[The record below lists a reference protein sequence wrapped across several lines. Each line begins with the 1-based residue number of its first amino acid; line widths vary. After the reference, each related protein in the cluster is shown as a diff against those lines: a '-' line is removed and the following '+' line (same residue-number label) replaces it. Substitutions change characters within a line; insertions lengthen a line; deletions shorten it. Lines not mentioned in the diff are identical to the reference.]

1 MRFSSNSKIQESS
14 FKRDVVSLKSQ
25 CFPRI
30 TVPVEPVTAF
40 IKLAYLFQYRLAAC
54 ATARELSRSPRV
66 AKSIFRGHATRHVVH

>member
-25 CFPRI
+25 SFPRI

-40 IKLAYLFQYRLAAC
+40 IKLA
-54 ATARELSRSPRV
+54 LSISVPVSGVRDS
-66 AKSIFRGHATRHVVH
+66 S

>member
-1 MRFSSNSKIQESS
+1 MIQESS

-30 TVPVEPVTAF
+30 TVPVKLVTAF
-40 IKLAYLFQYRLAAC
+40 IKLAYPFPEYRLAAC
-54 ATARELSRSPRV
+54 ATVRDLSKSPRV